1 MQTCASADAGRGG
14 ALRQKW
20 ELDRLADETRSRS
33 ILFLEQ
39 EAAQG
44 SYANTG

>member
-14 ALRQKW
+14 AQRKKW
-20 ELDRLADETRSRS
+20 ELDRLADETRARS
-33 ILFLEQ
+33 TLFLEQ

-44 SYANTG
+44 TDSNTG